1 MLRNGRKITK
11 QRPGFAHILKMY
23 LPHNKIMS
31 LLSSLV
37 SETMIGEACCTHNTK
52 RHSSVVSFAPTVLR
66 PQVRIP
72 STPSTLFS
80 ICIIEIVLRK

>member
-52 RHSSVVSFAPTVLR
+52 RHCIEKITKMNKKRPRLAHFFKHFMGLR
-66 PQVRIP
+66 
-72 STPSTLFS
+72 
-80 ICIIEIVLRK
+80 